1 MQGGGDPEVGDGEGL
16 SAAMLP
22 ASVAAPAADPEL
34 VRARIT
40 IRALEEE
47 LALVRAS
54 EGPDSLAERE
64 ALEVCWPVSDMTTFV
79 YTHIHTHMC
88 TLSNQM
94 VVYHPGGGDPPVG
107 ASADLARACL

>member
-1 MQGGGDPEVGDGEGL
+1 
-16 SAAMLP
+16 MLP
-22 ASVAAPAADPEL
+22 ASIAAPAADPEL

-64 ALEVCWPVSDMTTFV
+64 ALEVCWPVSAMTTFAYTCGYV
-79 YTHIHTHMC
+79 Y
-88 TLSNQM
+88 
-94 VVYHPGGGDPPVG
+94 
-107 ASADLARACL
+107 ASQLNGRVPSRGR